1 MKTNNEVAI
10 TCQIEILSNGLTAR
24 SMIVNQ
30 RDRLFVKQ
38 INLKLETSFK
48 FALEKNS
55 SKLPNITCTTLWL
68 ESV

>member
-1 MKTNNEVAI
+1 MSRKTNNEVAI

-30 RDRLFVKQ
+30 RDRLIVKQ
-38 INLKLETSFK
+38 ITSNLKLETSFK

-55 SKLPNITCTTLWL
+55 SKLPNITCATL
-68 ESV
+68 